1 MKKAKTFKAYYRS
14 PLGWLRIEGAG
25 PSLNA
30 LDFVSKKGRDL
41 SAAPAKM
48 RKELDQ
54 YFSGRRK
61 KFSLLLKPS
70 GTPFQQKVWKALQKI
85 SYGTK
90 TSYEDIAKRVG
101 NQKGVRAVASAIG
114 RNKLAILIPCHRVIG
129 KDGSLTGYAYGL
141 RKKAW
146 LLRREKGL

>member
-1 MKKAKTFKAYYRS
+1 MKKTRTFKAYYRS

-25 PSLNA
+25 PSLSS
-30 LDFVSKKGRDL
+30 LDFVPKKGRGL
-41 SAAPAKM
+41 SAVPGKIA
-48 RKELDQ
+48 RELDE
-54 YFSGRRK
+54 YFHGRRK
-61 KFSLLLKPS
+61 KFSLKLKPS

-90 TSYEDIAKRVG
+90 TSYEDIAKRIG
-101 NQKGVRAVASAIG
+101 NRKGVRAVASAIG

>member
-1 MKKAKTFKAYYRS
+1 MKKTKIFRAYYRS

-25 PSLNA
+25 PSLRS
-30 LDFVSKKGRDL
+30 LDFVSKKGRGL
-41 SAAPAKM
+41 SAVPSKI
-48 RKELDQ
+48 RRELDQ
-54 YFSGRRK
+54 YFRGRRK
-61 KFSLLLKPS
+61 KFSLRLKPS
-70 GTPFQQKVWKALQKI
+70 GTPFQQKVWKTLQKI

-90 TSYEDIAKRVG
+90 TSYEDIAKRIG
-101 NQKGVRAVASAIG
+101 NRKGVRAVASAIG